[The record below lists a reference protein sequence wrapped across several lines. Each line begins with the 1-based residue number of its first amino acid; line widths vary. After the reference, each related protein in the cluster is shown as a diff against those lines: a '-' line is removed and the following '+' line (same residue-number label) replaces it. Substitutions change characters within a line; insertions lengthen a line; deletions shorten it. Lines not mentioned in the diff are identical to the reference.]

1 MRRGR
6 DGRLGCW
13 VAGAGAGACASLAL
27 VLATAWSAVARAQVP
42 PPPTTEV
49 PTVTTPPADDATA
62 PPPPPAPSAPAPARA
77 VAVDAEPAEPAGP
90 RPVASDLDV
99 EARRW
104 AIGYA
109 GFSQVPV
116 GLFPNATDITVPAI
130 GFRYWSSPT
139 FGVDLSVGFAWSGG
153 SNTNGSVSL
162 AKNSVYGFIVQGGL
176 PFALST
182 HRHVSFQVIPF
193 VAIAHGET
201 SSGTGA
207 SMIDFSGTR
216 VDIGARTGFE
226 LFFGF
231 IGIPQLA
238 LSTTVG
244 VQFEARKYSSEG
256 VGMTGSD
263 TTLGV
268 STTVQNNPWDIFTG
282 NVAARYYF

>member
-1 MRRGR
+1 VAVVEPE
-6 DGRLGCW
+6 L
-13 VAGAGAGACASLAL
+13 AGA
-27 VLATAWSAVARAQVP
+27 
-42 PPPTTEV
+42 
-49 PTVTTPPADDATA
+49 
-62 PPPPPAPSAPAPARA
+62 
-77 VAVDAEPAEPAGP
+77 
-90 RPVASDLDV
+90 RPIASDLDV

-116 GLFPNATDITVPAI
+116 GLSANGVDITVPAI

-139 FGVDLSVGFAWSGG
+139 FGVDLALGFAWSGG
-153 SNTNGSVSL
+153 SSTSGGVSL
-162 AKNSVYGFIVQGGL
+162 DKNSLYGFIVQGGL

-193 VAIAHGET
+193 VAIAHGQT
-201 SSGTGA
+201 STGTGA
-207 SMIDFSGTR
+207 GAIDFSGTR
-216 VDIGARTGFE
+216 ADIGLRTGFE

-244 VQFEARKYSSEG
+244 VQFEVRKYSSDG
-256 VGMTGSD
+256 SGTTQSD

-268 STTVQNNPWDIFTG
+268 STTVQNNPWDIFAG